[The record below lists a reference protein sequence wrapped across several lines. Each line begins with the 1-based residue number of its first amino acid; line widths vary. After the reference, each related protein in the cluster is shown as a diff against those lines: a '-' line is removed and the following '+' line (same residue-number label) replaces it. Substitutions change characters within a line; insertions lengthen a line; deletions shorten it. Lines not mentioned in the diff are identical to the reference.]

1 MHEVLTSSIKKILVT
16 NLFVEIPEEQIGLDD
31 GLQSII
37 GLDSVGFLEL
47 RVICEDQF
55 NIRISDEEF
64 NPDSFR
70 TVNRLAALI
79 ANLQAAQGSAKA
91 QGGAK

>member
-1 MHEVLTSSIKKILVT
+1 MHEELTASIKKILVT

-31 GLQSII
+31 GLQSVI

-55 NIRISDEEF
+55 NIRISDDEF
-64 NPDSFR
+64 NADSFR
-70 TVNRLAALI
+70 TVNRLASLI
-79 ANLQAAQGSAKA
+79 ANLKAAQGNSK
-91 QGGAK
+91 

>member
-1 MHEVLTSSIKKILVT
+1 MQEDVSRSLKKILT
-16 NLFVEIPEEQIGLDD
+16 NQLFVEIPEEQIGGDD
-31 GLQSII
+31 GLQSVV

-55 NIRISDEEF
+55 GVSISDQDFDTE
-64 NPDSFR
+64 NFR
-70 TVNRLAALI
+70 TLNLLSALI
-79 ANLQAAQGSAKA
+79 VKLKAQQ

>member
-1 MHEVLTSSIKKILVT
+1 MQEDISRSLKKILT
-16 NLFVEIPEEQIGLDD
+16 NNLFVEIPEEQIGGDD
-31 GLQSII
+31 GLQSVV

-55 NIRISDEEF
+55 GVSISDQDFDTE
-64 NPDSFR
+64 NFR
-70 TVNRLAALI
+70 TLNLLSALI
-79 ANLQAAQGSAKA
+79 VKLKAQQ

>member
-1 MHEVLTSSIKKILVT
+1 MNEALTSNIKKILVT

-31 GLQSII
+31 GLQSVI

-55 NIRISDEEF
+55 KIRISDEDF
-64 NPDSFR
+64 NADSFR
-70 TVNRLAALI
+70 TVNQLAALI
-79 ANLQAAQGSAKA
+79 ANLQAAQGVA
-91 QGGAK
+91 

>member
-1 MHEVLTSSIKKILVT
+1 MHEELTSSIKKILVT
-16 NLFVEIPEEQIGLDD
+16 NLFVELPEEQIGLDD
-31 GLQSII
+31 GLQSVI

-64 NPDSFR
+64 NTDSFR
-70 TVNRLAALI
+70 TVNRLASLI
-79 ANLQAAQGSAKA
+79 ANLRTA

>member
-1 MHEVLTSSIKKILVT
+1 MHEELTSSIKKILVT

-31 GLQSII
+31 GLQSVI

-64 NPDSFR
+64 NADSFR
-70 TVNRLAALI
+70 TVNRLATLI
-79 ANLQAAQGSAKA
+79 ANLQAAQG
-91 QGGAK
+91 GAK

>member
-1 MHEVLTSSIKKILVT
+1 MNEVLTSSIKKILVT

-31 GLQSII
+31 GLQSVI

-64 NPDSFR
+64 NADSFR
-70 TVNRLAALI
+70 TVNRLATLI
-79 ANLQAAQGSAKA
+79 ANLQAAQGSAK
-91 QGGAK
+91 

>member
-1 MHEVLTSSIKKILVT
+1 MNEVLTSSIKKILVT

-31 GLQSII
+31 GLQSVI

-64 NPDSFR
+64 NADSFR
-70 TVNRLAALI
+70 TVNRLAELI
-79 ANLQAAQGSAKA
+79 ANLQAAQGSAK
-91 QGGAK
+91 

>member
-1 MHEVLTSSIKKILVT
+1 MNEVLTSSIKKILVN

-31 GLQSII
+31 GLQSVI

-55 NIRISDEEF
+55 NVRISDEEF
-64 NPDSFR
+64 NADSFR
-70 TVNRLAALI
+70 TVNRLATLI
-79 ANLQAAQGSAKA
+79 ANLQAAQGSAK
-91 QGGAK
+91 